1 MEESDLPRWPS
12 RGNRR
17 KLDLLWLERL
27 EREGLEPF
35 VSDFPA
41 TPPPELEYA
50 MAQFNRGQFW
60 QCHETLEDLW
70 RATPYPLRHYYHG
83 VIKVAVGFYHVS
95 KHNRR
100 GAASKLS
107 EGLRLLKVFTPEFLG
122 LDVEGLCSE
131 ASRWLGKVKEEAT
144 PVRWREL
151 DALAR
156 PRIHYFDIDSRRL
169 IEGREC

>member
-1 MEESDLPRWPS
+1 MMEELGLPRWPS

-27 EREGLEPF
+27 ERDGIEPF
-35 VSDFPA
+35 VSDFPD
-41 TPPPELEYA
+41 TPPHELEYA
-50 MAQFNRGQFW
+50 VAQFNREQFW

-83 VIKVAVGFYHVS
+83 VIKVAVGLYHVS

-107 EGLRLLKVFTPEFLG
+107 EGLRLIKVFAPEFLG
-122 LDVEGLCSE
+122 LDVEGLYIE
-131 ASRWLGKVKEEAT
+131 ASRWLDKVEETT

-151 DALAR
+151 DGLER
-156 PRIHYFDIDSRRL
+156 PRINYSDTDSRHR
-169 IEGREC
+169 IEGGEG

>member
-1 MEESDLPRWPS
+1 MREEPGLPRLPS

-27 EREGLEPF
+27 EREGIEPF
-35 VSDFPA
+35 ASDFPA
-41 TPPPELEYA
+41 APPPELEHA
-50 MAQFNRGQFW
+50 VAQFNLGQFW

-107 EGLRLLKVFTPEFLG
+107 EWLRIIKVFAPGFLG
-122 LDVEGLCSE
+122 LDVEGLDSD
-131 ASRWLGKVKEEAT
+131 ASRWLDKVNEAT
-144 PVRWREL
+144 RVKGRGR
-151 DALAR
+151 
-156 PRIHYFDIDSRRL
+156 
-169 IEGREC
+169 EGRGGAVVIDPEGR